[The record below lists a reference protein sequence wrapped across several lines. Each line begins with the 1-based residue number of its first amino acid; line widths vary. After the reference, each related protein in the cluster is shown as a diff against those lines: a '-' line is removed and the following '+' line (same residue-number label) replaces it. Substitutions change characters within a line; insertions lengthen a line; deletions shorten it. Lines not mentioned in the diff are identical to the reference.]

1 MPQIGEI
8 DIQVME
14 EGQSRW
20 LSFIKDEVDLFALDG
35 ELTVQAL
42 RRWKTKT
49 GIDQERCTAVTDHRS
64 LY

>member
-1 MPQIGEI
+1 MQGKKMPQIGEI

-35 ELTVQAL
+35 E
-42 RRWKTKT
+42 
-49 GIDQERCTAVTDHRS
+49 S
-64 LY
+64 